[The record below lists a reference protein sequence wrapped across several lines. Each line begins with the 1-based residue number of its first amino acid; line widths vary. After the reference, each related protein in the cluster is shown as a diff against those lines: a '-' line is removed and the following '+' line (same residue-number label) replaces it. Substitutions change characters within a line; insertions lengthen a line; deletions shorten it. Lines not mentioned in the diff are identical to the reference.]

1 MDDNKFPTFAGGR
14 AAGIMDRQR
23 RIKELQDK
31 QTEIKESQKREIAR
45 IKDFY
50 STYLDKAENEIDR
63 LKAELYGFIDVK
75 NGETSVTTSLGNVQ
89 ARLTS
94 DKWDWG
100 NATTK
105 RKAIAKL
112 PAELITV
119 KETKDFNK
127 AELRKHTTVAP
138 NGQVI
143 LTETGEILDGITVEK
158 GGRPTVTIKYRKKGD
173 DEVL

>member
-1 MDDNKFPTFAGGR
+1 MDDNKFPTFAGDR

-50 STYLDKAENEIDR
+50 S
-63 LKAELYGFIDVK
+63 
-75 NGETSVTTSLGNVQ
+75 TSLGNVQ

-119 KETKDFNK
+119 KETKEFNK

-158 GGRPTVTIKYRKKGD
+158 GGKPTVTIKYRKKGD